1 MSGEKCSEIE
11 VSDRTTLFDAWQKG
25 ARERQERAALE
36 QEERVA
42 RERDERVARKRDE
55 REDERRLAEFE
66 AAQRAREQEALEGA
80 RGQLA
85 ELTSEFES
93 LRARASEMQRNMDG
107 IELPPGPAL
116 PEVNQNDTAAI
127 LAGLSGIETTIA
139 GYRSRL
145 NDSML
150 RYSRDR
156 AAAEGRDEVLDWY
169 GSFVATTPGA
179 TIGFANNEAL
189 AGREAQADELRRQ
202 AFERAR
208 DLMGTIEG
216 RVVHVSEDLRQAL
229 EAVLNAPSH
238 AEMRTAEAGLRLMV
252 GRECERV
259 DREQARRRSELE
271 RLQTDRVAAVMAE
284 SLAQM
289 GYVVSNIY
297 ESAYTANGHI
307 IACRRDRT
315 APEHAVRLT
324 IDRETQ
330 QVTSNVVRVVDSDV
344 APVRT
349 DEQEEQDRE
358 ADAKWC
364 DRDGIVRFEGEL
376 EARGVKVTFK
386 PNGARQVDTVSA
398 AAVAAASPT
407 LAEHLRAGGPRAAA
421 RQQPNA
427 RSRQTR

>member
-1 MSGEKCSEIE
+1 MPRWSSARLGRFASERRKVAARIE

-42 RERDERVARKRDE
+42 RERDE

-238 AEMRTAEAGLRLMV
+238 AGMRTAEAGLRLMV

-271 RLQTDRVAAVMAE
+271 RLQTDRVAG
-284 SLAQM
+284 SH
-289 GYVVSNIY
+289 G
-297 ESAYTANGHI
+297 G
-307 IACRRDRT
+307 IAGADGLRRQQHLRIGVHGERT
-315 APEHAVRLT
+315 HHRLPPGSDGART
-324 IDRETQ
+324 CGSTDHRPRDAAGDVERRQSRRFRCCARPDGRTGGAGQ
-330 QVTSNVVRVVDSDV
+330 GGGCEVVR
-344 APVRT
+344 P
-349 DEQEEQDRE
+349 
-358 ADAKWC
+358 
-364 DRDGIVRFEGEL
+364 
-376 EARGVKVTFK
+376 
-386 PNGARQVDTVSA
+386 
-398 AAVAAASPT
+398 
-407 LAEHLRAGGPRAAA
+407 
-421 RQQPNA
+421 
-427 RSRQTR
+427 

>member
-42 RERDERVARKRDE
+42 RERDE

-238 AEMRTAEAGLRLMV
+238 AGMRTAEAGLRLMV

-307 IACRRDRT
+307 IACRRDRA

-349 DEQEEQDRE
+349 DEQEKQDRE
-358 ADAKWC
+358 ADATWC
-364 DRDGIVRFEGEL
+364 NHDDSHGIVRFESEL

-421 RQQPNA
+421 RQQPKA